1 MNRYYVE
8 LDNGVVIYVYAYSA
22 EQIKDMLI
30 TYEIVTLDLTD

>member
-8 LDNGVVIYVYAYSA
+8 LDNSVVIYVYAYSA